1 MKIALLTIIF
11 TLSSYAGIGGIVGG
25 TDKFQRGNT
34 INFQRASTFV
44 NILHN
49 KSLCHDGYDYEAV
62 VKKCTLWVNDDG
74 ERKCAQRERTK
85 IFQPLE
91 SDRLRCAR
99 FEEDECVEYERV
111 PLKQSP
117 KRILEIKDRDGS
129 IKKLKKHVIPN
140 CR

>member
-1 MKIALLTIIF
+1 MKKLIVAAALL
-11 TLSSYAGIGGIVGG
+11 SSSAFAGSIVGHIH
-25 TDKFQRGNT
+25 FQS
-34 INFQRASTFV
+34 ASTWV
-44 NILHN
+44 TAYTS
-49 KSLCHDGYDYEAV
+49 KSLCLDGSTYRATVNKCLRYER
-62 VKKCTLWVNDDG
+62 NGG
-74 ERKCAQRERTK
+74 ERTCVRRGKVA
-85 IFQPLE
+85 ISQPME
-91 SDRLRCAR
+91 STRQRCAS

>member
-1 MKIALLTIIF
+1 MIDSDSWKSPTNPNYDIIKCKC
-11 TLSSYAGIGGIVGG
+11 L
-25 TDKFQRGNT
+25 R
-34 INFQRASTFV
+34 
-44 NILHN
+44 
-49 KSLCHDGYDYEAV
+49 YER
-62 VKKCTLWVNDDG
+62 NGG
-74 ERKCAQRERTK
+74 ERTCVRRGKVA
-85 IFQPLE
+85 ISQPME
-91 SDRLRCAR
+91 STRQRCAR